1 VKTKAIEVFVLMLAL
16 AGLSAAQDHAP
27 IRRGPVADPTVDECL
42 AHSAM
47 WGKLPIPN
55 DGNDLSF
62 RTLRGRVDEM
72 LACRKVDPANERNY
86 FNVSGYF
93 YTVIGL
99 RFNHFLVRHDL
110 TALFVEEDDA
120 GTR

>member
-1 VKTKAIEVFVLMLAL
+1 VKTKAIGVVIMLGL
-16 AGLSAAQDHAP
+16 AGLSGAQDHAP

-42 AHSAM
+42 AHAAM
-47 WGKLPIPN
+47 WGQLPIPN
-55 DGNDLSF
+55 DGDDLSF

-86 FNVSGYF
+86 FNVSGNF

-120 GTR
+120 GLR